1 MRYTNRHFTYLLTYL
16 LDYCVCVCTS
26 DRVVDVYCVFT
37 RVRVVDDG
45 RLCSAADE
53 GECVV
58 VMAAS

>member
-1 MRYTNRHFTYLLTYL
+1 M
-16 LDYCVCVCTS
+16 CV
-26 DRVVDVYCVFT
+26 VFT

-58 VMAAS
+58 VVATS

>member
-1 MRYTNRHFTYLLTYL
+1 MV
-16 LDYCVCVCTS
+16 DYCVVCVCDVCTS
-26 DRVVDVYCVFT
+26 DRVVDVCCVYSGT

-58 VMAAS
+58 VMATS